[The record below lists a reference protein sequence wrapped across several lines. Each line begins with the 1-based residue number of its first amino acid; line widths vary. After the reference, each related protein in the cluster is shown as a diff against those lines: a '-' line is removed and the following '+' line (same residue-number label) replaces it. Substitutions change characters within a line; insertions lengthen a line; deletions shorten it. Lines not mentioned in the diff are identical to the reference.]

1 MSQKRYNQEFKQ
13 TVVELYR
20 SGTPVSQLSS
30 EYGVSEVTIY
40 KWIKQ
45 FSPIEG
51 EQELTLADV
60 EAIQKENL
68 RLKQEIE
75 ILKKGYDHIREKI
88 DEQELIDLITEES
101 EHHPIQMMCRV
112 LKMPKSTYYQS
123 FHKKPNRYHVANE
136 QLLER
141 IRAIHKESK
150 GRYGAP
156 KIFEILKKEGYTGS
170 INRVQRLMKRA
181 GIKSCIIKKF
191 RPTPTRKPVE
201 ERENVLN
208 QDFTT
213 TTINEKW
220 VADITYIHTLRDGW
234 CYLASVLDLHTK
246 KVVGYKFSRKMTT
259 EIVLEALQN
268 AIQDQKPDAGLIVH
282 TDLGTQYTSETF
294 QELLKKHE
302 MISSF
307 SRKGCP
313 YDNACIESFHAIL
326 KKEEVYLT
334 QYESFETARI
344 ALFQFIEGWYNR
356 KRIHGSIGYLTPD
369 EYEKMCRIAA

>member
-1 MSQKRYNQEFKQ
+1 MSRKRYNQEFKQ

-45 FSPIEG
+45 LSPIKG
-51 EQELTLADV
+51 TQELTVSDV
-60 EAIQKENL
+60 DAIQKENL

-75 ILKKGYDHIREKI
+75 NLKKGYDHIREKI
-88 DEQELIDLITEES
+88 DEQELIDFITEES

-112 LKMPKSTYYQS
+112 LKLPRSTYYDS
-123 FHKKPNRYHVANE
+123 FHKKPNSYHIANE
-136 QLLER
+136 VLLDR
-141 IRAIHKESK
+141 IKVIHNESK

-156 KIFEILKKEGYTGS
+156 KIHEILQKEGYSCS
-170 INRVQRLMKRA
+170 IKRVQRLMRQA
-181 GIKSCIIKKF
+181 GIQSCIVKKY
-191 RPTPTRKPVE
+191 RPASTREPVK
-201 ERENVLN
+201 ERENVLE

-246 KVVGYKFSRKMTT
+246 KVVGYKFSRTMTT

-268 AIQDQKPDAGLIVH
+268 AIEDQQPGPGLIVH
-282 TDLGTQYTSETF
+282 TDLGTQYTSEAF
-294 QELLKKHE
+294 QELLKKYD
-302 MISSF
+302 MIPSF

-313 YDNACIESFHAIL
+313 YDNACIESFHATL

-334 QYESFETARI
+334 KYESFETARI

-369 EYEKMCRIAA
+369 EYEKMCRSAA